1 MDWLIN
7 IMETQGP
14 QLVAMRA
21 EAEERLM
28 DRRIREEQDAAYQVG
43 VRGCRGWRTR
53 RARNRQIQWSG
64 DRRRRRRRQRHRH
77 IDTQTAGKGRRVV
90 GRERRERRVE
100 KLGEIYKSIKVRVQ
114 GRRLGP

>member
-43 VRGCRGWRTR
+43 VRECSGWRARR
-53 RARNRQIQWSG
+53 RATDRYRIVDTDADADADADNDKDTRTHRQ
-64 DRRRRRRRQRHRH
+64 
-77 IDTQTAGKGRRVV
+77 KGRGV
-90 GRERRERRVE
+90 GWWGKRGERDESREF
-100 KLGEIYKSIKVRVQ
+100 
-114 GRRLGP
+114 GRGIQEHKG